1 MLAPPQLGLPK
12 SRRLRSGLELREIS
26 RTGRRIRDNLFSV
39 HTRANSLGY
48 PRLGL
53 TVSRRV
59 STKAVVR
66 NRIKRCV
73 RESFRRMQSTLDGLD
88 LVVVAQ
94 PNAGAADPVAL
105 RESLQ
110 RHWINAR

>member
-1 MLAPPQLGLPK
+1 MPVRLGLSK
-12 SRRLRSGLELREIS
+12 SRRLRSGRELRDIT
-26 RTGRRIRDNLFSV
+26 RHGRRIRDSLFSV
-39 HTRANSLGY
+39 HTRANGLEQA
-48 PRLGL
+48 RLGV

-66 NRIKRCV
+66 NRIKRCI
-73 RESFRRMQSTLDGLD
+73 RESFRQTQATLAGMD

-94 PNAGAADPVAL
+94 PPAGSAAPDAL

-110 RHWINAR
+110 RHWKNART